1 MRLIQNKTVV
11 IRYRSLSTSIALMV
25 EESANKYGYKI
36 VKQENE
42 N

>member
-1 MRLIQNKTVV
+1 MRLNPNKTVV
-11 IRYRSLSTSIALMV
+11 IRYRSLSTSLALML
-25 EESANKYGYKI
+25 EESANKYGYKV